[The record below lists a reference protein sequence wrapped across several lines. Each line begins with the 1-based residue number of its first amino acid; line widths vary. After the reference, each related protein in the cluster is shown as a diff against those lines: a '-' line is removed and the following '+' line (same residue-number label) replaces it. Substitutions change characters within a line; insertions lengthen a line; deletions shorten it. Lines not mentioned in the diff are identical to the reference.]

1 MILGNLGGIT
11 KFSTIQ
17 SCALSVCNKG
27 KNDRIPCIFPAYQ
40 GICPYFKSII
50 SLILISG

>member
-17 SCALSVCNKG
+17 SCALSLCNKG
-27 KNDRIPCIFPAYQ
+27 ENCQIPCIFPVYQ
-40 GICPYFKSII
+40 GICPYFESLI
-50 SLILISG
+50 SPILISG